1 MHWNRNP
8 PVEGAAEKSAVAHGP
23 TPPKDPPDG
32 PGGLARRL
40 GDWLRAIY
48 YALRLALLMI
58 WEVLRHEP

>member
-8 PVEGAAEKSAVAHGP
+8 PVEGGAEKSVVAHGS

-40 GDWLRAIY
+40 GDWLRATY
-48 YALRLALLMI
+48 YGLRLALLVI